1 MSNSHR
7 AVAPLDEIER
17 QIVDHLFVLQPSY
30 AIGLGL
36 HEYDGKMP
44 DLSPEATDRWGAE
57 ADRLLARLRTIGTD
71 TLPSERR
78 IDRFLLELL
87 LESPLFDLRDAH
99 ELDRNPMSYVG
110 SVSLTSYLARDYAP
124 VEQRVASIEKVL
136 RGVPLLLAQGRAR
149 LREPLPRPFVELALA
164 IGGGLSAHF
173 GEAEAFA
180 ARAHLGPEVA
190 AARAIAEEALTP
202 FLVWLREEA
211 LPRAAPEF
219 ALGPER
225 FQRLLYVREGIE
237 APFEEIRRAGAADL
251 ARNQARLSEIAR
263 SEKTSVEELFA
274 RTNANHPAAPDV
286 LATART
292 FVDETRR
299 FVERHA
305 LVTIP
310 PVASCRVEET
320 PVWGRALSTASM
332 NPPGPFDTTS
342 TEGIYYV
349 TPVDPKWTPLQA
361 EEWLRSFSYPMLRN
375 ITVHEVYPGH
385 YLQFLHFRASSGSL
399 ARKVY
404 LSPSFVEGWAH
415 YTEQL
420 AIEQG
425 LGRDDSSAE
434 VAQIHDAL
442 LRDCRLLASIGLHTQ
457 GMSLE
462 AATQLFQREA
472 HFERLPAERE
482 AIRGTF
488 NPEYFCYT
496 LGKLAILNVRHQV
509 LERRFGGRLGA
520 FHDALLGFG
529 CPPIGLLDRLLAP
542 EPAS

>member
-173 GEAEAFA
+173 GEAEEFA
-180 ARAHLGPEVA
+180 ARAHLGSEVA
-190 AARAIAEEALTP
+190 AARAVAEEALTP
-202 FLVWLREEA
+202 FLVWLREQA
-211 LPRAAPEF
+211 LPRAVPEF
-219 ALGPER
+219 ALGSER

-237 APFEEIRRAGAADL
+237 APFE
-251 ARNQARLSEIAR
+251 
-263 SEKTSVEELFA
+263 
-274 RTNANHPAAPDV
+274 
-286 LATART
+286 
-292 FVDETRR
+292 
-299 FVERHA
+299 
-305 LVTIP
+305 
-310 PVASCRVEET
+310 
-320 PVWGRALSTASM
+320 
-332 NPPGPFDTTS
+332 
-342 TEGIYYV
+342 
-349 TPVDPKWTPLQA
+349 
-361 EEWLRSFSYPMLRN
+361 
-375 ITVHEVYPGH
+375 
-385 YLQFLHFRASSGSL
+385 
-399 ARKVY
+399 
-404 LSPSFVEGWAH
+404 
-415 YTEQL
+415 
-420 AIEQG
+420 
-425 LGRDDSSAE
+425 
-434 VAQIHDAL
+434 
-442 LRDCRLLASIGLHTQ
+442 
-457 GMSLE
+457 
-462 AATQLFQREA
+462 
-472 HFERLPAERE
+472 
-482 AIRGTF
+482 
-488 NPEYFCYT
+488 
-496 LGKLAILNVRHQV
+496 
-509 LERRFGGRLGA
+509 
-520 FHDALLGFG
+520 
-529 CPPIGLLDRLLAP
+529 
-542 EPAS
+542 